1 MHSKIYQIAE
11 EKIDGDNF
19 ITEQTF
25 NFEGRDDFYDY
36 CSDINEE
43 ERNNCIESL
52 TKYLLPTGMF
62 SLDTNEKDTL
72 IYNGGVE
79 EWKEEWVNKIH
90 QKAQAITPEN
100 ITEWIG
106 EAYSLE
112 KELLNPLD
120 IGSRFVM
127 DSYPSAVAQQS
138 GDLKVMI
145 CGLKPGTKLH
155 IGGVVDFHW

>member
-1 MHSKIYQIAE
+1 MQFL
-11 EKIDGDNF
+11 DG
-19 ITEQTF
+19 Q
-25 NFEGRDDFYDY
+25 
-36 CSDINEE
+36 
-43 ERNNCIESL
+43 
-52 TKYLLPTGMF
+52 
-62 SLDTNEKDTL
+62 
-72 IYNGGVE
+72 

-138 GDLKVMI
+138 GDLMVMI